1 MEKHGVK
8 GDKKITDDL
17 QQKLQKDFIVR
28 NMPAFASLSGASYES
43 ADGKTRHSSKK
54 TVKMG
59 EKSLESHK
67 STGLIIIGAGF
78 LVVAIL
84 FYLAYR
90 FLILPAMNPVAQEVV
105 ENPVKPQDVATKT
118 DVVAPE
124 TEVAVTPVP
133 IVVTPVVEAPV
144 EVAAPSLP
152 TVADADNDGLS
163 DVAEVFIGSNAQLAD
178 TDNDSYNDKQEI
190 LSGYNPLGAG
200 KLNEN
205 NNLGLYRDAGGSF
218 AVIYP
223 QAWEVKAASAN
234 STLFSAPDQSF
245 IQISYET
252 SDQEY
257 SDILSWYQSQ
267 FSDADTL
274 SADRF
279 IESSFGPGIISADQ
293 QIIYFLDSDRRHTFV
308 ISYIKSGDAAP
319 YADIF
324 KMMALTL
331 MKL

>member
-1 MEKHGVK
+1 MDKHGVK

-17 QQKLQKDFIVR
+17 QQKLQKDFVVR

-43 ADGKTRHSSKK
+43 ADGKVRHSSKK

-59 EKSLESHK
+59 TKSLESHK
-67 STGLIIIGAGF
+67 STGIIIIAAGF
-78 LVVAIL
+78 LVVVIL

-90 FLILPAMNPVAQEVV
+90 FLILPAMNPVSQELI
-105 ENPVKPQDVATKT
+105 ENPVKTQSVATKT
-118 DVVAPE
+118 DVVVPE
-124 TEVAVTPVP
+124 PELLVNPVP
-133 IVVTPVVEAPV
+133 VVVEPIT
-144 EVAAPSLP
+144 EISTENSSTILP
-152 TVADADNDGLS
+152 KVADADNDGLS
-163 DVAEVFIGSNAQLAD
+163 DVAEVFLGTNPQLAD
-178 TDNDSYNDKQEI
+178 TDNDGYDDRQEI

-200 KLNEN
+200 KLSEN
-205 NNLGLYRDAGGSF
+205 NNLGLYRDASGSF

-223 QAWEVKAASAN
+223 QAWEVKSASAN
-234 STLFSAPDQSF
+234 ATLFSAPDQSF

-252 SDQEY
+252 GDQEY
-257 SDILSWYQSQ
+257 TDVLSWYQSQ
-267 FSDADTL
+267 FSDADSL
-274 SADRF
+274 SPDRF

-293 QIIYFLDSDRRHTFV
+293 QIIYFLDVDRRHVFV

-319 YADIF
+319 YAEIF